1 MTTIT
6 PEINKERIEQVKNDI
21 EELKKN
27 ISKIE
32 DKVDMIHQL
41 TLTVERISINFENYI
56 DNLTDINERVKQ
68 IESKDGETWRKFVW
82 AIVSTLVGIIIGFLW
97 NYIVK

>member
-1 MTTIT
+1 MTVT

-21 EELKKN
+21 EELKKY

-82 AIVSTLVGIIIGFLW
+82 TIVSTLVGIIIGFLW